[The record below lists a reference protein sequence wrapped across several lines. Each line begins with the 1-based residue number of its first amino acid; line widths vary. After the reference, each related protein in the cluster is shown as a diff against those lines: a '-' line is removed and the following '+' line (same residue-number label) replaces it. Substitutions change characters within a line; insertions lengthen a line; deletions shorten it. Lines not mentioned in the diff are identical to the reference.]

1 MLISPRE
8 IIAECVEK
16 INEEYFYVPAH
27 QTIYVVLV
35 ELWNAGQGI
44 DLITFTQVLRDRNLL
59 ETVGGASAVTSLF
72 TFVPTAANVTY
83 YLEIVREKYILR
95 QIIAACTESVR
106 RSFEE
111 QDEVHNLLD
120 EVEQKIFSVGEDR
133 FKGQVLTMKDQVME
147 AIEAIEH
154 LYERRGGITGISTG
168 FAELDR
174 MTNGLHESEM
184 IVIAA
189 RPSMGKCLAFDSM
202 ILLSDGSLATIE
214 QLYRKREAR
223 LLTLTQNWKLDL
235 ASPSHF
241 VDDGLKPVFRVT
253 TRLGKVVEATLPHP
267 FLTISG
273 WTKLSELKAGDRIA
287 VPRKLDVF
295 GRRRWKECEVKL
307 LAYLIGDGCL
317 TGKNPR
323 FTNGNPIVQK
333 EFAEAVGEFG
343 GLKTRLSDS
352 NGTRASS
359 FRVASDRELIRKGRV
374 DFGATLSKAIV
385 SSGQSSRQIALAAG
399 VSPVSVHEWKKGNCA
414 PTRQAFS
421 QLCGVLET
429 LPAALAP
436 TGLEAISKNS
446 RNPLTLWLDQLGIW
460 GRDAH
465 AKQIPAP
472 VFTLVRPQLALF
484 LNRLF
489 ATDGWATVL
498 RSGQAQLGY
507 ATVSKELAQQVQH
520 LLLRFGI
527 IASLRKRS
535 VKYNSTR
542 RTAWQLDITDRL
554 SIQTFIAEIGIFGK
568 EEAATAVSCVLA
580 NRKYQTNRDLIPRGI
595 WVSIA
600 QNKGSESWAALARR
614 AEIRGHTDIHVGRR
628 SPTRQRL
635 ATLAVALK
643 NDSLRQLA
651 ESDVYWDEIVSIE
664 SVGSK
669 QVYDLTIPK
678 THNFVANDICVHNT
692 ALAMNIA
699 EHVAINEKLPV
710 AVFSLEMSSQ
720 QLVQRLLCSRARVNL
735 QKVRDG
741 FLAERDFPSLTAAA
755 SKLAE
760 AQIFIDDSASL
771 SILELRAKAR
781 RLKAQKDIKLIVV
794 DYLQLLR
801 STTRRAQDNRQLE
814 ISEISAGLKG
824 LAKELKVPVL
834 VLAQLNRQ
842 PEARTG
848 GKPRLSDLRES
859 GSIEQDADLVGL
871 LVRPE
876 IYEEDEDA
884 RAEKAGE
891 AELIIAK
898 QRNGPVG
905 EVSLTFLK
913 EFTRFED
920 RARNVPEPMS

>member
-1 MLISPRE
+1 MATDPSLREGQQSRRKSGSEPGRGWPQQNGGPNGGGSFTSSSQDIHRTLPHSIEAEQGVLGSMLISPRE

-16 INEEYFYVPAH
+16 INENYFYVPAH
-27 QTIYVVLV
+27 QTIYLVLV
-35 ELWNAGQGI
+35 ELWNGGQGI

-83 YLEIVREKYILR
+83 YLEIVRDKYILR

-147 AIEAIEH
+147 AIEAIEQ
-154 LYERRGGITGISTG
+154 LYERRGGITGIATG

-174 MTNGLHESEM
+174 MTNGLHEGEM

-189 RPSMGKCLAFDSM
+189 RPSMGK
-202 ILLSDGSLATIE
+202 
-214 QLYRKREAR
+214 
-223 LLTLTQNWKLDL
+223 
-235 ASPSHF
+235 
-241 VDDGLKPVFRVT
+241 
-253 TRLGKVVEATLPHP
+253 
-267 FLTISG
+267 
-273 WTKLSELKAGDRIA
+273 
-287 VPRKLDVF
+287 
-295 GRRRWKECEVKL
+295 
-307 LAYLIGDGCL
+307 
-317 TGKNPR
+317 
-323 FTNGNPIVQK
+323 
-333 EFAEAVGEFG
+333 
-343 GLKTRLSDS
+343 
-352 NGTRASS
+352 
-359 FRVASDRELIRKGRV
+359 
-374 DFGATLSKAIV
+374 
-385 SSGQSSRQIALAAG
+385 
-399 VSPVSVHEWKKGNCA
+399 
-414 PTRQAFS
+414 
-421 QLCGVLET
+421 
-429 LPAALAP
+429 
-436 TGLEAISKNS
+436 
-446 RNPLTLWLDQLGIW
+446 
-460 GRDAH
+460 
-465 AKQIPAP
+465 
-472 VFTLVRPQLALF
+472 
-484 LNRLF
+484 
-489 ATDGWATVL
+489 
-498 RSGQAQLGY
+498 
-507 ATVSKELAQQVQH
+507 
-520 LLLRFGI
+520 
-527 IASLRKRS
+527 
-535 VKYNSTR
+535 
-542 RTAWQLDITDRL
+542 
-554 SIQTFIAEIGIFGK
+554 
-568 EEAATAVSCVLA
+568 
-580 NRKYQTNRDLIPRGI
+580 
-595 WVSIA
+595 
-600 QNKGSESWAALARR
+600 
-614 AEIRGHTDIHVGRR
+614 
-628 SPTRQRL
+628 
-635 ATLAVALK
+635 
-643 NDSLRQLA
+643 
-651 ESDVYWDEIVSIE
+651 
-664 SVGSK
+664 
-669 QVYDLTIPK
+669 
-678 THNFVANDICVHNT
+678 T

-760 AQIFIDDSASL
+760 AQIFIDDTASL

-814 ISEISAGLKG
+814 ISEISSGLKG

-905 EVSLTFLK
+905 EIALTFLK

-920 RARNVPEPMS
+920 RARNVSEPN